1 MNNEE
6 QNTPRNHGPRRGPG
20 AGASEKPKDLKKAV
34 DKLFHNLKPWISLII
49 ISFVLAATASVFS
62 IIGPNKISDLTNKI
76 SEGLVIDRDKFSEI
90 NADIMSTLTTD
101 NMQTVSRNILNM
113 KLDTSTM
120 QSIMM
125 STSITDEGSL
135 FSFLTQLPDSIAT
148 IILPDSTYDGILV
161 TTSDKLAYIKAFAT
175 LSQDADQ
182 STMLNTFVSL
192 PTSIQSILL
201 PVQAIIRIFMPRLIK
216 CQITLKN

>member
-90 NADIMSTLTTD
+90 NTDIMSTLTTD

-125 STSITDEGSL
+125 STSITNEDKVAFKNALANLDKTDESSL

-148 IILPDSTYDGILV
+148 I
-161 TTSDKLAYIKAFAT
+161 
-175 LSQDADQ
+175 
-182 STMLNTFVSL
+182 
-192 PTSIQSILL
+192 
-201 PVQAIIRIFMPRLIK
+201 
-216 CQITLKN
+216 